1 MAEKS
6 PLKKTKGKADEFFD
20 KKPYRPKPLTEE
32 EKRKL
37 REEFRRQQKPY
48 RYSDGAF
55 KDMTDE
61 EKRRMIYL
69 TKERHR
75 DPGAEERMMEFERSL
90 RAEGLDNSKMK
101 DGGMARG
108 KGGKM
113 YQHNYAT
120 GGSVTDHL
128 QQKKGK
134 K

>member
-6 PLKKTKGKADEFFD
+6 PLKKTKGKADEFID

-48 RYSDGAF
+48 RYSD

-75 DPGAEERMMEFERSL
+75 DPGADERMMEFESSL
-90 RAEGLDNSKMK
+90 RAAGLDNSKMK

-120 GGSVTDHL
+120 GGSVVDHL
-128 QQKKGK
+128 KKGSK
-134 K
+134 